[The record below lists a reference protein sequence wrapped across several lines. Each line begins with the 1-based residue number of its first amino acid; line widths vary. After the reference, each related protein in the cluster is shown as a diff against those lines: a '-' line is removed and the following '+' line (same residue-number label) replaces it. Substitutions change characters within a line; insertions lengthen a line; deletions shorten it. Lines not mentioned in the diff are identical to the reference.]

1 MPHKHCVRLFR
12 LMNKHMRKG
21 GGGGPLISPVVSW
34 GLLATII
41 VISILSF
48 INDSILIIDC
58 LCNIINCVA
67 NKHSYIQETLVD

>member
-1 MPHKHCVRLFR
+1 MRLFR
-12 LMNKHMRKG
+12 LMNKDMRG
-21 GGGGPLISPVVSW
+21 APLISPVVSS

-48 INDSILIIDC
+48 INDFILIIDC

-67 NKHSYIQETLVD
+67 KKHSYIQETLVD